1 MSAIDLP
8 ALGYGA
14 ANIGNLYR
22 AMSDQQADDVLDAA
36 WESGI
41 RYFDTAPHYGLG
53 LSERRL
59 GAFLQGKPRGEFVL
73 STKVGRRLLP
83 NHDGAAEL
91 DLDNHFVVPAT
102 LRREWDFTP
111 DGVRRSVEESLQRL
125 GLDRVDIV
133 YLHDPDRFDLGSALA
148 SGIPAAAALR
158 DEGVVSAIGV
168 GSMDTAALQASVDTG
183 ALDLLMLAGR
193 YTLLEQPA
201 EEGILPACQRH
212 STGVVL
218 ASVFNSGLLARDTLS
233 SDARYEYGPVP
244 VEIRTRHAALV
255 AICHRHGI
263 DIATAALQFGPRHP
277 AVHSVVAGAAD
288 PAQIRQTAA
297 RMAAPVPD
305 AFWTELAERR
315 LISVESP

>member
-1 MSAIDLP
+1 MPAIDLP

-14 ANIGNLYR
+14 ANVGNLYR
-22 AMSDQQADDVLDAA
+22 AMSDEQADAVLDAA

-83 NHDGAAEL
+83 NPDGAAEL
-91 DLDNHFVVPAT
+91 DLDNDFAVPAT
-102 LRREWDFTP
+102 RRREWDFTA
-111 DGVRRSVEESLQRL
+111 DGICRSVEESLQRL

-133 YLHDPDRFDLGSALA
+133 YLHDPERFDLSTALA
-148 SGIPAAAALR
+148 TGIAAAAALR

-201 EEGILPACQRH
+201 EEGILPACERH
-212 STGVVL
+212 RTGVVL

-233 SDARYEYGPVP
+233 PAARYEYGPVP
-244 VEIRTRHAALV
+244 AQIRTRHAALV

-263 DIATAALQFGPRHP
+263 DIATAALQFGHRHP
-277 AVHSVVAGAAD
+277 AVRSVVAGAAD

-305 AFWTELAERR
+305 AFWTELAEHR
-315 LISVESP
+315 LISVGTP